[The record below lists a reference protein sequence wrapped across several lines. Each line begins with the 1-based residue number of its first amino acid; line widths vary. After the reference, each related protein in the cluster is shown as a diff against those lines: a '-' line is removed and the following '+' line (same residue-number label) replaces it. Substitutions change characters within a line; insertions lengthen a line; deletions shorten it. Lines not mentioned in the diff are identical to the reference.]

1 MRRSIVLILALLL
14 GFTAPVAHADDT
26 VEVTVLATT
35 DVHGHVLN
43 WDYFRNATY
52 QDRSGHQVG
61 MAQAATAINQIRAE
75 RGADSVVVV
84 DNGDAIQG
92 TPLTTYYAKQAPI
105 TTTGATHPMAAAFN
119 TVGYDATVIGNHEFN
134 YGLDLLATYESQLD
148 APLLAANVVKVSDGS
163 NAYTPYHLEKRTI
176 EGQEVTIGILGL
188 TTPGSMVWDK
198 AHLSGVLRIDDM
210 VTSAR
215 TWVPRLREAGADVVV
230 VLSHAGVGVSS
241 YTGDLPPENPA
252 DEIARQVPGIDAIVV
267 GHTHKDVPEQWET
280 NAATGKK
287 VLLSQPRFWASSV
300 AELTFDLTRDGD
312 GWQVTTKGAKAH
324 YMKDFA
330 PDAKVTEAVKGPHD
344 VTVAYVNTRIATS
357 KEELPATESRYR
369 DTPIID
375 YIQMVQT
382 ATVKKG
388 LAGGRYANLP
398 VLSLAAPFS
407 RTAVFPKGDVTI
419 RDMAGLYIY
428 DNTLQARL
436 LTGAQVRDYLE
447 YSAKYFAEVPPGGTF
462 DPETMTGVERNG
474 EPVRDYNY
482 DIISGLRYEIDL
494 SRPLGQRIV
503 TLQHPDGTPVAADE
517 QFVVAINNYRASGGG
532 IFPHVTD
539 APVVYDDL
547 LEIRQE
553 LIDWASERGVIDQA
567 DFFVRNW
574 RLVIDGKPVFEGDVW
589 DTPTPPAPSP
599 APTTPAPGPSK
610 PQPPHPKPGLPK
622 TGISIVEGLD
632 ERAGHPR

>member
-1 MRRSIVLILALLL
+1 MRRSIVVILALFL
-14 GFTAPVAHADDT
+14 GFTTPVAHA
-26 VEVTVLATT
+26 EEPIRVTVLATT

-43 WDYFRNATY
+43 WDYFRNAPF
-52 QDRSGHQVG
+52 QDRGGHQVG

-119 TVGYDATVIGNHEFN
+119 AVDYDATNVGNHEFN
-134 YGLDLLATYESQLD
+134 YGLDLLGAYERQLE

-163 NAYTPYHLEKRTI
+163 NAFTPYHLEKRTI
-176 EGQEVTIGILGL
+176 KGQEVTIGILGL

-198 AHLSGVLRIDDM
+198 AHLDGVLRIDDM
-210 VTSAR
+210 VSSAR
-215 TWVPRLREAGADVVV
+215 TWVPRVREAGADIVV

-241 YTGDLPPENPA
+241 YSGDLPPENPA

-280 NAATGKK
+280 NAATGEK

-300 AELTFDLTRDGD
+300 ADLTFDLTRNGD
-312 GWQVTTKGAKAH
+312 AWEVTTNGATAH
-324 YMKDFA
+324 HMKDFA
-330 PDAKVTEAVKGPHD
+330 PDPAVTAAVQGAHD
-344 VTVAYVNTRIATS
+344 VTVAHVNTKVASST
-357 KEELPATESRYR
+357 EELPATESRYR

-382 ATVKKG
+382 TTVKKA
-388 LAGGRYANLP
+388 LAGGQYANLP

-436 LTGAQVRDYLE
+436 LTGSQVRDYLE

-474 EPVRDYNY
+474 ETVRDYNY

-494 SRPLGQRIV
+494 ARPLGQRIV
-503 TLQHPDGTPVAADE
+503 TLQHPDGTPVTDDE
-517 QFVVAINNYRASGGG
+517 QFVVAVNNYRASGGG
-532 IFPHVTD
+532 IFPHVAT
-539 APVVYDDL
+539 APVVHDDL

-553 LIDWASERGVIDQA
+553 LIDWATTRGVIDQA

-574 RLVIDGKPVFEGDVW
+574 RLVIDGKPVFEGDAW

-599 APTTPAPGPSK
+599 APTTPAPSPSK
-610 PQPPHPKPGLPK
+610 PQPPHPRPGLPR
-622 TGISIVEGLD
+622 TGISVVEGLD
-632 ERAGHPR
+632 GRAGHPR

>member
-43 WDYFRNATY
+43 WDYFRNAPN

>member
-43 WDYFRNATY
+43 WDYFRNAPY

-134 YGLDLLATYESQLD
+134 YGLDLLATYEGQLD
-148 APLLAANVVKVSDGS
+148 APLLAANVVRVADGS

-632 ERAGHPR
+632 ERSGHPR